1 MKKLLLFILGIGLCL
16 SYPTFAKS
24 SEDVKWQVNI
34 EIQYNAVD
42 RKEATKIISRV
53 MEQNETACKVGAKIK
68 KVTSETDDFIMI
80 DSVVGSSDSRILIQN
95 R

>member
-68 KVTSETDDFIMI
+68 KVTSETDGPILIDFVI
-80 DSVVGSSDSRILIQN
+80 GSSDVTIVE
-95 R
+95 